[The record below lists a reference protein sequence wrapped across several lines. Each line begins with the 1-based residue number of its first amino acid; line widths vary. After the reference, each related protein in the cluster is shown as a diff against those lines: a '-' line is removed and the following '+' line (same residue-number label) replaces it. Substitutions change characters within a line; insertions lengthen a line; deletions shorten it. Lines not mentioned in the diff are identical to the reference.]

1 MPKYK
6 VTIAKKDCEFILQSG
21 EVVSRQTHIL
31 KNAGSNPASATII
44 NRQGRNGQPSPLEED

>member
-21 EVVSRQTHIL
+21 EVVSRQVHIL
-31 KNAGSNPASATII
+31 KNAGSSPASATIAVEI
-44 NRQGRNGQPSPLEED
+44 FFFAIE